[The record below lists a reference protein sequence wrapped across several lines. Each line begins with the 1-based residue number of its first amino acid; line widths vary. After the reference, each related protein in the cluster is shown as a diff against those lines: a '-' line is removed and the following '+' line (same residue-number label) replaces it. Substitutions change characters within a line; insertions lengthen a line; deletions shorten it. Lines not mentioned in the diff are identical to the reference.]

1 MRVKID
7 VTDITDPSTVT
18 EQRSFGTLIH
28 GLFMEGARW
37 DIEEGTI
44 TDSKPKDLY
53 PMMPVMHIVGVT
65 LDKHVTEGTYDCPIF
80 STTIHGPT
88 FIFSGPV
95 KTKDLPS
102 KWVLAGVTMVCQP
115 D

>member
-1 MRVKID
+1 MRVQID
-7 VTDITDPSTVT
+7 VTDIVDVSTVT
-18 EQRSFGTLIH
+18 EQRPYGTLIH

-37 DIEEGTI
+37 DIEENTI
-44 TDSKPKDLY
+44 ADSKPKELY
-53 PMMPVMHIVGVT
+53 PMMPVIHIVGVT
-65 LDKHVTEGTYDCPIF
+65 LDKYVVEGRYDCPIF

-88 FIFSGPV
+88 FIFSGPLV
-95 KTKDLPS
+95 TKDPAY

>member
-1 MRVKID
+1 MRVQID
-7 VTDITDPSTVT
+7 VTDITDASTVT

-37 DIEEGTI
+37 DIEENSI
-44 TDSKPKDLY
+44 ADSKPKDLY
-53 PMMPVMHIVGVT
+53 PTMPVLHIIGVT
-65 LDKHVTEGTYDCPIF
+65 VDKFDSSGRYDCPIF

-88 FIFSGPV
+88 FIFSGPL
-95 KTKDLPS
+95 KTKDPPY